1 MHRSKDL
8 AEHIAAL
15 IRHRRDH
22 WEDTVALCQESGLD
36 PVVAE
41 SVERNG
47 VHASL
52 AHINSYADAIGL
64 DTALHVAPRGNK
76 ARSHQSCELCGK
88 HPTLHR
94 QTHLSALD
102 ACVDEGLANLL
113 NALFNLSIRTV
124 LSCEGSGLENAH
136 LVFPTLD
143 DARAFF
149 SIVDRGDDGV
159 RLRAGLRPLTPRD
172 IGKNEFRPW
181 EHSIRWFLQPGDL
194 LADANVWVWFAHS
207 EIKGLSRLM
216 ASPPPP
222 PALAQRRRRG
232 QGHRD

>member
-1 MHRSKDL
+1 VPRSKDL

-15 IRHRRDH
+15 IRHRREH
-22 WEDTVALCQESGLD
+22 WEDTVTLCQESGLD
-36 PVVAE
+36 PVIAE

-47 VHASL
+47 MHAPL
-52 AHINSYADAIGL
+52 AHIHSYADAIGL
-64 DTALHVAPRGNK
+64 DTALHVAPQGNRHR
-76 ARSHQSCELCGK
+76 AHQSCEECGRQ
-88 HPTLHR
+88 PTLHR

-102 ACVDEGLANLL
+102 ACVDAGLANLL
-113 NALFNLSIRTV
+113 DALFNLSIRTA
-124 LSCEGSGLENAH
+124 LSCEGGSHDDAH

-149 SIVDRGDDGV
+149 SIVDRGDESL
-159 RLRAGLRPLTPRD
+159 RLRAGLRPLSPRD
-172 IGKNEFRPW
+172 IGKAKFRTW

-194 LADANVWVWFAHS
+194 LADATVWVRFAPS

-222 PALAQRRRRG
+222 PPLAQRRF
-232 QGHRD
+232 RD